1 MLKNVRV
8 FYKKKSRMK
17 FVSHLDMNRFMIRAI
32 RRTKIPVW
40 YTEGF
45 NCHAYVTFALPLSL
59 GFQSE
64 YEIMDF
70 KVTDD
75 NYSLE
80 NVKSE
85 LAGVMPEYIEI
96 FAVAEPILKAGKIA
110 FAEFKVYFED
120 IADSVKNDIS
130 AYLSADQIVT
140 TKRTKKGAE
149 KVVDLKPQI
158 KSFEFEGDT
167 LILTLS
173 AGNDNLNPTL
183 LLSAFEANNY
193 ELPDY
198 TITRTK
204 ILDEQLNIFK

>member
-8 FYKKKSRMK
+8 FYKKKSRVK

-40 YTEGF
+40 YTEGY

-70 KVTDD
+70 KITDD

-80 NVKSE
+80 SVKSE
-85 LAGVMPEYIEI
+85 LISAMPEYIEI
-96 FAVAEPILKAGKIA
+96 FAVDEPRLKAGKIA
-110 FAEFKVYFED
+110 FAEFNVTFDNLTDDVQKD
-120 IADSVKNDIS
+120 IT
-130 AYLSADQIVT
+130 AYLSADQIIT
-140 TKRTKKGAE
+140 TKKTKKGAE

-158 KSFEFEGDT
+158 KAYELKGDT

-183 LLSAFEANNY
+183 LLSAFEANY
-193 ELPDY
+193 YKLPDY

>member
-85 LAGVMPEYIEI
+85 LAAVMPEYIEI
-96 FAVAEPILKAGKIA
+96 FAVAEPCLKAGKIA
-110 FAEFKVYFED
+110 FAEFKIYFED

-158 KSFEFEGDT
+158 KSFEFDGDT

-183 LLSAFEANNY
+183 LLSSFEANNY

>member
-1 MLKNVRV
+1 
-8 FYKKKSRMK
+8 MK

-80 NVKSE
+80 SVKSE
-85 LAGVMPEYIEI
+85 LAAVMPEYIEI
-96 FAVAEPILKAGKIA
+96 FAVAEPCLKAGKIA
-110 FAEFKVYFED
+110 FATFDITFLSEANATLKTLKEF
-120 IADSVKNDIS
+120 
-130 AYLSADQIVT
+130 LSA
-140 TKRTKKGAE
+140 KKTW
-149 KVVDLKPQI
+149 I
-158 KSFEFEGDT
+158 KTNKNHVFFE
-167 LILTLS
+167 
-173 AGNDNLNPTL
+173 
-183 LLSAFEANNY
+183 
-193 ELPDY
+193 
-198 TITRTK
+198 
-204 ILDEQLNIFK
+204 

>member
-80 NVKSE
+80 SVKSE

-96 FAVAEPILKAGKIA
+96 FAVAEPCLKAGKIA
-110 FAEFKVYFED
+110 FAEFKIYFED

-158 KSFEFEGDT
+158 KSFEFDGDT

-183 LLSAFEANNY
+183 LLSSFEANNY